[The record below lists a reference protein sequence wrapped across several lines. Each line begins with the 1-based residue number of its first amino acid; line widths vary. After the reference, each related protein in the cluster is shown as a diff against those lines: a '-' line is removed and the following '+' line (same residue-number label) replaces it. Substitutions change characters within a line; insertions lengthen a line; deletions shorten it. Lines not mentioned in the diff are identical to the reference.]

1 MPGQSDRRVLVVD
14 DDDMIRTV
22 LADAL
27 DAEGFQIRMAAN
39 GREALEL
46 LDGWRPDVILLDLM
60 MPEMDGWAFR
70 ERQLLR
76 EDVAHVPVIV
86 LSARRDL
93 SEQVARLAAAAVL
106 AKPFELD
113 VLFRVISDL
122 TSAGTPVR
130 A

>member
-1 MPGQSDRRVLVVD
+1 MPAQNHRQVLVVD

-46 LDGWRPDVILLDLM
+46 LDDWRPDVILLDLM

-70 ERQLLR
+70 EHQLLR

-93 SEQVARLAAAAVL
+93 SEQVGRLSAAAVL

-122 TSAGTPVR
+122 VSDGTPAR